1 MPPPPPRRLA
11 SPLAA
16 IVLAGTTLLT
26 GACGEDSNASV
37 RISMH
42 DLQFDPRDATVQVG
56 QSVEWTNDEDAPHK
70 LAAADGVNLRSST
83 LGPDDTF
90 TFTPN
95 EVGTISYVCTLHPGM
110 TATLRVTE

>member
-1 MPPPPPRRLA
+1 MPSPAPRHLA

-16 IVLAGTTLLT
+16 IVLATLLAS
-26 GACGEDSNASV
+26 ACGGDGDAGV
-37 RISMH
+37 RIGMH
-42 DLQFDPRDATVQVG
+42 DLQFDPRDATVRVG

-70 LAAADGVNLRSST
+70 LAATAGANLHSQT

-95 EVGTISYVCTLHPGM
+95 QVGTISYVCTLHPGM